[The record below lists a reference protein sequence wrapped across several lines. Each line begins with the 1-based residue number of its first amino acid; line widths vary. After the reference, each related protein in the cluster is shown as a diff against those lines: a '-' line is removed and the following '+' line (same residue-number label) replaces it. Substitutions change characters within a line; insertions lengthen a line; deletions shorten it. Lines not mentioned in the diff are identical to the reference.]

1 MDIRNIK
8 ENPPVVKEGKY
19 LESIFEL
26 QASLMEGYIRK
37 IEKNLPP
44 YPISINSEKGQVVLK
59 DFSSRVIEET
69 AEGYESTS
77 AALDLLAQHGFNEDL
92 LNQEQFEMLL
102 NHLQNS
108 NEEQADAFAFFVEL
122 MLYANIVPEDIYE
135 YVRKVLGYHSD
146 SAIILHDLME
156 IGYNLHL
163 KEGWVEPKMNLFYLV
178 NEVSLKYYNKDVA
191 HVNSYIPGFRNMN
204 PWLHANEDHMLWKVA
219 YHLNISRNFLKNKPW
234 KQTQE
239 LTDGVRYQ
247 AEVVQAFIAYCGY
260 LRVMGFT
267 DETFYVLFFKKHMVN
282 RFRQKSGY

>member
-8 ENPPVVKEGKY
+8 DNPPVVKDGKY
-19 LESIFEL
+19 LESIFDL
-26 QASLMEGYIRK
+26 QSLLMEGYIGK

-77 AALDLLAQHGFNEDL
+77 AALDMLAQHGFNEDN
-92 LNQEQFEMLL
+92 LNQEQFEMLI

-122 MLYANIVPEDIYE
+122 MLYANISPDDIYE
-135 YVRKVLGYHSD
+135 YARKVLGYPSG
-146 SAIILHDLME
+146 SEIILHDLMM

-163 KEGWVEPKMNLFYLV
+163 KEGWGEQSMNLFPV
-178 NEVSLKYYNKDVA
+178 VSDANLEYYNKDVA

-204 PWLHANEDHMLWKVA
+204 PKLHADEDHMLWKVA
-219 YHLNISRNFLKNKPW
+219 YHLNLSRNFLKNKTW

-247 AEVVQAFIAYCGY
+247 AEVVQAFITYCGY
-260 LRVMGFT
+260 LMAMGFT

>member
-1 MDIRNIK
+1 
-8 ENPPVVKEGKY
+8 
-19 LESIFEL
+19 
-26 QASLMEGYIRK
+26 
-37 IEKNLPP
+37 
-44 YPISINSEKGQVVLK
+44 
-59 DFSSRVIEET
+59 
-69 AEGYESTS
+69 
-77 AALDLLAQHGFNEDL
+77 
-92 LNQEQFEMLL
+92 MLI

-122 MLYANIVPEDIYE
+122 MLYANISPEDIYE
-135 YVRKVLGYHSD
+135 YARKVLGYPSG
-146 SAIILHDLME
+146 SEIILHDLMM

-163 KEGWVEPKMNLFYLV
+163 KEGWGEQSMNLFPV
-178 NEVSLKYYNKDVA
+178 VSDANLEYYNKDVA

-204 PWLHANEDHMLWKVA
+204 PELHADEDHMLWKVA
-219 YHLNISRNFLKNKPW
+219 YHLNLSRNFLKNKTW

-260 LRVMGFT
+260 LMAMGFT